1 MTLIDPNSGVYSLPQ
16 SGRIGHAPGATPALP
31 QPPVDSKPQPH
42 KALSADFVQ
51 ISRTAK
57 AALSAAAPGADS
69 APKTT
74 PAAQDPPPATYSRAD
89 VTSLTADWGAAKP
102 GSPHDSNGDGRVDAT
117 DLAQL
122 IAQLGRAKPE
132 ASTEKPAPYTQDDVQ
147 GLLDAWGAGADP
159 SQSAN
164 ERYDL
169 NADSRIDASDLA
181 ALLARLGASDD

>member
-16 SGRIGHAPGATPALP
+16 SGRIGRAPGATPALP

-69 APKTT
+69 APKTA
-74 PAAQDPPPATYSRAD
+74 PVAQDPPATYSRAD
-89 VTSLTADWGAAKP
+89 VKDLAANWGAAKP